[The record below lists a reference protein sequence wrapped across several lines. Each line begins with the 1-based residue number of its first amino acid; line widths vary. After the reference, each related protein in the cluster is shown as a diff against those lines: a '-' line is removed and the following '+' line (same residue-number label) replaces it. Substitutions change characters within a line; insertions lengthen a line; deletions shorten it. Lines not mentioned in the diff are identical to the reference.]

1 MAKDLIDEIKE
12 CELQAEKTV
21 VDAEK
26 KAEEII
32 NKAKIDGDRIAEEM
46 IRVAKETADKKIA
59 TADNNAYKLRQKE
72 LEINTKAAEELKE
85 NSASKID
92 EAVKLIV
99 KGVIPE

>member
-21 VDAEK
+21 VAAEK

-32 NKAKIDGDRIAEEM
+32 NKAKTDGDRIAAEM
-46 IRVAKETADKKIA
+46 IRVAKENADKKIA

-85 NSASKID
+85 NSTSKID